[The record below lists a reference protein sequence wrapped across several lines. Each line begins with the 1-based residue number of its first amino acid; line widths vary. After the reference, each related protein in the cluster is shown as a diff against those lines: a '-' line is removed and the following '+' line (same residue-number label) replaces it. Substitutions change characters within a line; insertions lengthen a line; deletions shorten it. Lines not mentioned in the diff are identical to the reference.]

1 MSRTWSFVACI
12 LAGFI
17 LLMWMTVPL
26 YLQWQLNPV
35 ESHKPYTVSPQ
46 AQQLHA
52 SLFIGDGHAE
62 SMLGSRDMTQEPSYG
77 QLDLPRMQQGNITL
91 QVFTTVTK
99 SPSGLN

>member
-26 YLQWQLNPV
+26 YLQWRLNPV
-35 ESHKPYTVSPQ
+35 ESHKPYTDSPQ

-52 SLFIGDGHAE
+52 TLFTGDGRAD
-62 SMLGSRDMTQEPSYG
+62 SMLWSRDMTQEHSYG
-77 QLDLPRMQQGNITL
+77 PLDLPRMQQANIAL
-91 QVFTTVTK
+91 QMFTTVTK